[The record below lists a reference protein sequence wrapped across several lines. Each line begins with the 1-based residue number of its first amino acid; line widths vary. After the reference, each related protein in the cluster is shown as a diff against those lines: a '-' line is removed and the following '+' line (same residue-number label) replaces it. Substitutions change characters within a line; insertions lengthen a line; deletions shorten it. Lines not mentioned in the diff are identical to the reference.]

1 MSGCAGRNSA
11 ARSNFCDGRS
21 ICSGVNCD
29 CCLAGNGIQFCRSGF
44 TEIEVTIA
52 VKLGNGRLSVRERQE
67 GTITLELVEVT
78 VPREMAPS
86 TETALS
92 SEELTVLSEPSIS
105 PLSLSS
111 EAPTSVASPL

>member
-52 VKLGNGRLSVRERQE
+52 VKLENGRLSVRERQE
-67 GTITLELVEVT
+67 GTISNGYTFRTCGSYCTERNGTLDGNCT
-78 VPREMAPS
+78 VF
-86 TETALS
+86 
-92 SEELTVLSEPSIS
+92 
-105 PLSLSS
+105 
-111 EAPTSVASPL
+111 

>member
-67 GTITLELVEVT
+67 GTI
-78 VPREMAPS
+78 S
-86 TETALS
+86 NG
-92 SEELTVLSEPSIS
+92 
-105 PLSLSS
+105 
-111 EAPTSVASPL
+111 